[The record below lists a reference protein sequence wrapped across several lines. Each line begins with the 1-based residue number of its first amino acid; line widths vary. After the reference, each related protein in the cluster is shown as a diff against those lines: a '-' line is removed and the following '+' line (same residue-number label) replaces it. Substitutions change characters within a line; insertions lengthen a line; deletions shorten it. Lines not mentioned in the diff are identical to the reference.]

1 MATRARTATRHTHRS
16 AMRIAAEREAKRRR
30 LFLAGSVATAAVLA
44 LILILL
50 NLPKSTGDELPAV
63 AAAAQPYPDVPAEGR
78 VLGDPNAPITVVEY
92 GDYQCPGCAQFA
104 RDIEPRLVAD
114 YVATGL
120 VRFEFRD
127 YAFLDDRAGGSESDD
142 AAAAAEAAAE
152 QGAFWAFHAT
162 LYANQHGENEG
173 AFTEER
179 LTAMAEALGLDM
191 TLFREALDDDATR
204 RTVAAMNEEARGLG
218 LPGTPSFT
226 VNGRVI
232 EYAGYDGLSAAID
245 AELAA
250 LEGA

>member
-1 MATRARTATRHTHRS
+1 MATQTRTATRRTHRS
-16 AMRIAAEREAKRRR
+16 ARRIAAEREAKRRK
-30 LFLAGSVATAAVLA
+30 LLIAGSVAAAAVLA
-44 LILILL
+44 LVLILL
-50 NLPKSTGDELPAV
+50 NLPNSEGDDLPAV
-63 AAAAQPYPDVPAEGR
+63 VAAAQPYPDVPSEGR
-78 VLGDPNAPITVVEY
+78 VLGDPNAPVTVVEY

-104 RDIEPRLVAD
+104 SDMEPRLVAD

-142 AAAAAEAAAE
+142 AAAAAEAAAA

-162 LYANQHGENEG
+162 LYGNQHGENEG

-179 LTAMAEALGLDM
+179 LIAMAEALGLDM
-191 TLFREALDDDATR
+191 PLFRAALDDDATG
-204 RTVAAMNEEARGLG
+204 RTVAAMTEEARGLG

-226 VNGRVI
+226 INGKAI
-232 EYAGYDGLSAAID
+232 DYQGYDSVATAID

-250 LEGA
+250 LGVE